1 MHLTER
7 HEMSERRASELV
19 LLQRSTARYDPR
31 PDRNGEIK
39 ERLKVLAEERPRFG
53 SPRLHVLLCRAGVKV
68 NHKRT
73 ERLYRLLGL
82 SLRLRKRKKRSSHL
96 RVVPPAPTRPNERW
110 SMDFVSDVLTPHK
123 RIKMLTLVDDF
134 TRECPRIEVDF
145 SISGH
150 RVARV
155 LDEIAHTRPLPRF
168 IVSDNGPEFI
178 SQALDEWA
186 HRNGVKLDFI
196 DPGKPTQNAYIES
209 FNGKLRDECLNQ
221 QLFFDL
227 PDARFKI
234 EAYRRDYNTHRP
246 HSSLDDLTPEEFS
259 KQFQEEDKKRLTEK
273 EQESMRL

>member
-19 LLQRSTARYDPR
+19 FLQRSTARYDPR

-39 ERLKVLAEERPRFG
+39 ERLRALAEERPRFG
-53 SPRLHVLLCRAGVKV
+53 SPRLHVLLRRAGVKV

-110 SMDFVSDVLTPHK
+110 SMDFVADVLTTHK

-145 SISGH
+145 SIGGH

-234 EAYRRDYNTHRP
+234 ETYRRDYNTHRP

-259 KQFQEEDKKRLTEK
+259 KQFQEVDKKRLTEK